1 MLAFSPMGFN
11 EIKLLPLSPFM
22 MECCYVERVERGGEE
37 SEKIYDSIFNMIFF
51 LLKFKGHERCLSWVK
66 IISHRARVFLS
77 ADFSFHFLW
86 KRIFFMFV
94 CGAQHF
100 FSTLVCCEMIF
111 RNILTKSNLE
121 SSENDFRASH
131 FIIYYN
137 YYAPWKSFLK
147 ELIFIWLS
155 SHIFLPSLQGQTFC
169 YII

>member
-1 MLAFSPMGFN
+1 MLLCWESGERRRGKRKKFMILFSIWF
-11 EIKLLPLSPFM
+11 
-22 MECCYVERVERGGEE
+22 
-37 SEKIYDSIFNMIFF
+37 FF